1 MLPPERVVENGDVCR
16 ALCGF
21 ACEECASVLRLHAER
36 LEEIPVGHNSCK
48 GQGFT
53 AAGERVSARSEKWHV
68 GGDLLERAI
77 LFGVFVVNI
86 NLVGEGRKAAEAAIG
101 IEPGQF
107 VRIGERK
114 RTQQKRIDDAEDG
127 NVCADAES
135 ENQNS

>member
-1 MLPPERVVENGDVCR
+1 MLPPSGVCENGDVCR

-21 ACEECASVLRLHAER
+21 AWEECADVLRLDTEG

-48 GQGFT
+48 GEGFT
-53 AAGERVSARSEKWHV
+53 AAGKRVSAGSEKGHV

-86 NLVGEGRKAAEAAIG
+86 NLVGEGRKAAEPAIG

-114 RTQQKRIDDAEDG
+114 RT
-127 NVCADAES
+127 
-135 ENQNS
+135 